1 LKEQS
6 ADSTFA
12 VELFLLVRLLLY
24 DCKSKSKA
32 RPMAASSPRFPT
44 YPVLWLYGDT
54 REEAIVRV
62 KVLALRVIA
71 DEIEHGER
79 SPEAA
84 DTTFAFATRLARN
97 QGQARISDA

>member
-1 LKEQS
+1 MRLQIEIES
-6 ADSTFA
+6 EADGR
-12 VELFLLVRLLLY
+12 FLAAIPDLPGV
-24 DCKSKSKA
+24 
-32 RPMAASSPRFPT
+32 MA
-44 YPVLWLYGDT
+44 YGDT

-84 DTTFAFATRLARN
+84 DTTFAFAT
-97 QGQARISDA
+97 